1 METMI
6 DSTSSS
12 RNVHKIV
19 DDNNNYYRSMIRE

>member
-12 RNVHKIV
+12 RNVHGIV
-19 DDNNNYYRSMIRE
+19 DDNNNHYRSMIRE